1 MSEEEIK
8 KLFSQNLNFYL
19 SLNGKVQKDLVNYMH
34 VSSSTASNW
43 CTGQKL
49 PRMDKIQSIANWLGI
64 EKSDLLE
71 NKLALPDTSYK
82 LDHELREFTIFLQ
95 DNPEYKKLFQM
106 TQRINKDDIEL
117 VSKILE
123 KFRND

>member
-1 MSEEEIK
+1 
-8 KLFSQNLNFYL
+8 
-19 SLNGKVQKDLVNYMH
+19 MH

-82 LDHELREFTIFLQ
+82 LDHELREFAIFLQ

-117 VSKILE
+117 VSKMLE

>member
-117 VSKILE
+117 VSKMLE

>member
-82 LDHELREFTIFLQ
+82 LDHELREFAIFLQ

-117 VSKILE
+117 VSKMLE

>member
-8 KLFSQNLNFYL
+8 KLCSQNLNFYL